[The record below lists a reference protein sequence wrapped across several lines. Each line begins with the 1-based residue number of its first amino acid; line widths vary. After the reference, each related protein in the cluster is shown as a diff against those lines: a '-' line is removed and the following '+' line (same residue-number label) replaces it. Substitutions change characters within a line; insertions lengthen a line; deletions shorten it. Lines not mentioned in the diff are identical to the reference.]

1 METLLSAGS
10 VVFNRNV
17 FWWKDQKMLWDF
29 SEVKKKYF
37 MHEDLDR
44 INNRSSIYIMCKFI
58 FIYIYIEKMF
68 LTLITEDQMFG

>member
-29 SEVKKKYF
+29 SEVKKIYF

-44 INNRSSIYIMCKFI
+44 INNRSNIYNV
-58 FIYIYIEKMF
+58 
-68 LTLITEDQMFG
+68 

>member
-58 FIYIYIEKMF
+58 YIYIEKMF